1 MKLGSSTEYD
11 AKHKDFYQ
19 AWENLYNTAMVADA
33 VANAPQL
40 VRAIRQVNLIY
51 RAKQLC
57 EISRAVNK
65 KFFEYLSSLR
75 SIKSE
80 GFEKLYKQYEII
92 KLTTKIEAP
101 FIFNPKVV
109 PHISNALGKAN
120 LKRIIKLNAKAALR
134 VITPTELSE
143 LQDLCR
149 RYLPVPEP
157 GEMLRKV
164 ITLADAKKYYLQYE
178 GVPSVQKF
186 IAKAKDYE
194 VSSAKNM
201 IEYLRLD
208 YKGTGFKPNEGFAI
222 IEFPYP
228 GETKIMHP
236 FEVPNILMDNPAPY
250 TNTGMSGSSRTI
262 IPEYYLSE
270 RISLPQ
276 GAQLTIYD
284 QAGSQI
290 RQYVLKIIS
299 NSEGQKQLTWHIK

>member
-1 MKLGSSTEYD
+1 
-11 AKHKDFYQ
+11 
-19 AWENLYNTAMVADA
+19 
-33 VANAPQL
+33 
-40 VRAIRQVNLIY
+40 
-51 RAKQLC
+51 
-57 EISRAVNK
+57 
-65 KFFEYLSSLR
+65 
-75 SIKSE
+75 
-80 GFEKLYKQYEII
+80 
-92 KLTTKIEAP
+92 
-101 FIFNPKVV
+101 
-109 PHISNALGKAN
+109 
-120 LKRIIKLNAKAALR
+120 
-134 VITPTELSE
+134 
-143 LQDLCR
+143 
-149 RYLPVPEP
+149 
-157 GEMLRKV
+157 
-164 ITLADAKKYYLQYE
+164 
-178 GVPSVQKF
+178 
-186 IAKAKDYE
+186 
-194 VSSAKNM
+194 M

-290 RQYVLKIIS
+290 RQYILKIIS